1 MVGDKPNSEIQNLL
15 IGRNIN
21 ECPIF
26 ALIICF
32 HFLADFLYLALSS
45 GFSFKH
51 VNSLRKKKRLGG
63 RGCESVQES
72 VFFCRIMIPE
82 PSSLRVRASRVH
94 SFLNIVSVIF
104 FNTVFK
110 IITVFEQV
118 CTSRI

>member
-32 HFLADFLYLALSS
+32 RFLADFLYLSLSS
-45 GFSFKH
+45 

-63 RGCESVQES
+63 KGCESVQES
-72 VFFCRIMIPE
+72 VFFLE
-82 PSSLRVRASRVH
+82 L
-94 SFLNIVSVIF
+94 
-104 FNTVFK
+104 
-110 IITVFEQV
+110 
-118 CTSRI
+118 